1 MKMPVENKVK
11 KYLMLTSLLFGY
23 LFILVY
29 LSEFVT

>member
-11 KYLMLTSLLFGY
+11 KYLMVTSLLLGY

-29 LSEFVT
+29 LSEFVA